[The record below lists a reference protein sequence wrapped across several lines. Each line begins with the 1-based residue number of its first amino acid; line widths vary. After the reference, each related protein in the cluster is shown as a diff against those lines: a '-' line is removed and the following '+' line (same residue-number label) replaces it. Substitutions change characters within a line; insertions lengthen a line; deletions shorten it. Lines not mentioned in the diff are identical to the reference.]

1 MRETTRLALL
11 RGETLVWPLQN
22 FLVLAHVEARI
33 LGPDLGAR
41 GWEAT
46 LVMLSGRCGEPQ
58 RRIAEEDCVHC
69 RERARVVRAQRLRGF
84 QLPGCSSL
92 AEGCALLLLLA
103 KIVNRTVLTVEENGS
118 REKRDEM
125 QGLAKIE

>member
-1 MRETTRLALL
+1 MREITRLALL
-11 RGETLVWPLQN
+11 RGETLVWPLQD

-41 GWEAT
+41 GLEAT
-46 LVMLSGRCGEPQ
+46 LVMLSERCEEPQ
-58 RRIAEEDCVHC
+58 RRIAEEDRVHC
-69 RERARVVRAQRLRGF
+69 RGRARVVKARRLRVF

-103 KIVNRTVLTVEENGS
+103 NNPT
-118 REKRDEM
+118 RELHCLDC
-125 QGLAKIE
+125 